1 MADLSVL
8 NFPRVLVET
17 SDPSPAQNK
26 HEGFVEGT
34 IWVNKTTGK
43 IFTLIN
49 RDTGTWVILLS
60 MDPSAGGM
68 TFGDGSNQD
77 AHFDLGDG
85 NFIVD
90 ANNFKLAEDGE
101 PEFSGNKIILNKN
114 YITGTN
120 PPDGDLAVMRG
131 DLDSAH
137 MKWQGGINAWLGGTW
152 NVNSV
157 LSRLFPL
164 VNTVNAFSR
173 DPLPTDNCDA
183 GYFIGQQWVN
193 MATGKTFV
201 CSQCPV
207 EFGLDATWREVLT
220 DAAPTTTQ
228 VQSSDFF
235 ILYNS
240 STKRYSEIVWSDFVQ
255 FIIDAVGGTGP
266 STIGY
271 GWVTDASG
279 DIAPSSEDPIANGLF
294 EDDGTGDLTPL
305 VSPSSDPDVFFELD
319 GNDDLTLQSV

>member
-17 SDPSPAQNK
+17 SDPTPAQNK

-90 ANNFKLAEDGE
+90 ANNFELFATGN
-101 PEFSGNKIILNKN
+101 PRFSGTNIAVNKN
-114 YITGTN
+114 YSGTN
-120 PPDGDLAVMRG
+120 PPDAGLVVLRG
-131 DLDSAH
+131 DLDTSH
-137 MKWQGGINAWLGGTW
+137 MRWDEGSKRWQAGSY
-152 NVNSV
+152 NSNPA
-157 LSRLFPL
+157 LDRYFPL
-164 VNTVNAFSR
+164 VVTVDRFSR
-173 DPLPTDNCDA
+173 DPLPTDNYDA
-183 GYFIGQQWVN
+183 GYFIGQQWIN
-193 MATGKTFV
+193 TATGKTFV
-201 CSQCPV
+201 CSECLV
-207 EFGLDATWREVLT
+207 GLDAIWREVLT

-228 VQSSDFF
+228 VQSSDSF
-235 ILYNS
+235 ILYNTY
-240 STKRYSEIVWSDFVQ
+240 TKRYSEIVWSDFVQ

-319 GNDDLTLQSV
+319 GNDDLTLQAV